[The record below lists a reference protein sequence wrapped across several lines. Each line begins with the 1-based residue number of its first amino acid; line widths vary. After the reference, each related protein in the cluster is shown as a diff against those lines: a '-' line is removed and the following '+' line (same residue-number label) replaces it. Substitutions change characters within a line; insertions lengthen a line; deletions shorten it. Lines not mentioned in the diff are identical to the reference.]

1 MNRSIL
7 ETRVIS
13 SLEKVFLDEELSA
26 SVWDKGSMLNNEV
39 YSFQIAYRIQP
50 DASEE
55 RVKCKIDLRAD
66 DKLLGCLSVRQV
78 ISINSDFPVGEN
90 HDQYLLRTEPG
101 LYPELLKPIVESVEA
116 SKQWQT
122 LWITV
127 NSDRKIF
134 ESDEYVIHLNFLD
147 EGGGQELA
155 AESFN
160 LSILDCALPEQTLI
174 HTMWFHT
181 DCIATYYKDEVF
193 SDAHWTRIEQ
203 FMKKA
208 TAHGINMI
216 LTPIFTPPLDTEV
229 GGERPTVQLVD
240 VVQEGDK
247 YQFGFDRLKRWVS
260 LSLESG
266 FKYFE
271 FAHLFTQWGA
281 KHAPKIMAMVKGE
294 EKRIFGWDT
303 DATGPEYENFLDQ
316 FLPALVEFINEN
328 GLEKVSYFHVSDEP
342 SVEAIPFYESASKI
356 LKKHLKGFPIMDAL
370 SSYSFYEKGLV
381 EKPIPGSNH
390 IEPFLENNVPDLWTY
405 YCVSQ
410 WDKVS
415 NRFFAMPSARN
426 RILGIQL
433 YKFQIRGFLQ
443 WGYNF
448 YYSQYSK
455 RAIDPFVVTDCGKAF
470 PSGDPFV
477 VYPGEDG
484 PLDSLRFEVFYDALQ
499 DLRALNLLEEKIGRN
514 EVIAL
519 LEEGLEEPITFS
531 VYPRDEEWL
540 LNKREQINAMLANC

>member
-1 MNRSIL
+1 
-7 ETRVIS
+7 
-13 SLEKVFLDEELSA
+13 
-26 SVWDKGSMLNNEV
+26 
-39 YSFQIAYRIQP
+39 P
-50 DASEE
+50 DVTEDNL
-55 RVKCKIDLRAD
+55 RCNFDLRTD
-66 DKLLGCLSVRQV
+66 DKLVADLSVRQV
-78 ISINSDFPVGEN
+78 ISINSDLPVREN
-90 HDQYLLRTEPG
+90 HDEYLLRTEPG
-101 LYPELLKPIVESVEA
+101 LYPDLLKPKVEFVEA
-116 SKQWQT
+116 TKEWQT

-127 NSDRKIF
+127 NPERKTL
-134 ESDEYVIHLNFLD
+134 EPGEYAIHLNFLD
-147 EGGGQELA
+147 EDGEELTA
-155 AESFN
+155 GRFN
-160 LSILDCALPEQTLI
+160 LSILDCALPEQELI

-181 DCIATYYKDEVF
+181 DCLATYYKDEVF
-193 SDAHWTRIEQ
+193 SEDHWMRIEQ
-203 FMKKA
+203 FMKNA

-260 LSLESG
+260 LSLKSG

-281 KHAPKIMAMVKGE
+281 KHAPKILAMVNGE

-303 DATGPEYENFLDQ
+303 DATGSEYENFLDQ

-342 SVEAIPFYESASKI
+342 SVEAIPFYENASRI

-381 EKPIPGSNH
+381 EKPIPANNH
-390 IEPFLENNVPDLWTY
+390 IEPFLENNVPGLWTY

-415 NRFFAMPSARN
+415 NRFFNMPSARN

-433 YKFQIRGFLQ
+433 YKFQIQGFLQ

-455 RAIDPFVVTDCGKAF
+455 RPIDPFVVTDSGKAF

-484 PLDSLRFEVFYDALQ
+484 PLDSLRFEVFHDALQ
-499 DLRALNLLEEKIGRN
+499 DQRALNRLEEKIGR
-514 EVIAL
+514 EKVIAL

-531 VYPRDEEWL
+531 VYPRDAEWL
-540 LNKREQINAMLANC
+540 LNKREQINSMLATC

>member
-1 MNRSIL
+1 MSTSIL

-13 SLEKVFLDEELSA
+13 SLEKVFMDEELTA
-26 SVWDKGSMLNNEV
+26 PVWDKGSMLNNEV
-39 YSFQIAYRIQP
+39 YSFQVAYRIRP
-50 DASEE
+50 DAKEDNI
-55 RVKCKIDLRAD
+55 KCSLDIKTD
-66 DKLLGCLSVRQV
+66 DKIAADLLLRQV
-78 ISINSDFPVGEN
+78 ISINSDLPCREH
-90 HDQYLLRTEPG
+90 HDEYLLRTEPG
-101 LYPELLKPIVESVEA
+101 LYPDLLNPLADFLSA
-116 SKQWQT
+116 GKQWQT
-122 LWITV
+122 VWITV
-127 NSDRKIF
+127 NPERKTLSSGQYPITLSF
-134 ESDEYVIHLNFLD
+134 VGE
-147 EGGGQELA
+147 EGKPLA
-155 AESFN
+155 NETFN
-160 LSILDCALPEQTLI
+160 LSILNCTLPEQTLI

-181 DCIATYYKDEVF
+181 DCLATWYKDEVF
-193 SDAHWTRIEQ
+193 SEAHWTRIGQ
-203 FMKKA
+203 FMRNAAK
-208 TAHGINMI
+208 HGINMI

-240 VVQEGDK
+240 VVQEGDQ
-247 YQFGFDRLKRWVS
+247 YRFGFDRLKRWVS

-281 KHAPKIMAMVKGE
+281 KHAPKIVAEVNGE

-316 FLPALVEFINEN
+316 FLPALVGFIREN

-342 SVEAIPFYESASKI
+342 SVEAIPFYENASRI

-381 EKPIPGSNH
+381 ERPIPASNH

-415 NRFFAMPSARN
+415 NRFFNMPSARN

-433 YKFQIRGFLQ
+433 YKFQIKGFLQ

-455 RAIDPFVVTDCGKAF
+455 YPIDPFVVTDSGKAF

-484 PLDSLRFEVFYDALQ
+484 PLDSLRFEVFHDALQ
-499 DLRALNLLEEKIGRN
+499 DLRALNRLEERIGRDK
-514 EVIAL
+514 VIEI
-519 LEEGLEEPITFS
+519 LEEGLDNPITFKE
-531 VYPRDEEWL
+531 YPREAEWL
-540 LNKREQINAMLANC
+540 LNKREQINSMLASC

>member
-1 MNRSIL
+1 MNKNIL

-13 SLEKVFLDEELSA
+13 SLEKVFLDEELFA
-26 SVWDKGSMLNNEV
+26 MVRDAGSMLNNEV
-39 YSFQIAYRIQP
+39 YSFQVAYRIQP
-50 DASEE
+50 DAPEE
-55 RVKCKIDLRAD
+55 SLKFNFEIVTDENLLD
-66 DKLLGCLSVRQV
+66 DLSVRQV
-78 ISINSDFPVGEN
+78 ISINSDLPVREN
-90 HDQYLLRTEPG
+90 YDEYLLRTEPG
-101 LYPELLKPIVESVEA
+101 LYPDLLQPIAGSLTA

-122 LWITV
+122 LWITI
-127 NSDRKIF
+127 NPDRNVM
-134 ESDEYVIHLNFLD
+134 SPGNYNLSLNFDD
-147 EGGGQELA
+147 EDGNDLTGEV
-155 AESFN
+155 FRI
-160 LSILDCALPEQTLI
+160 SIVDCALPEQTLI

-181 DCIATYYKDEVF
+181 DCLATYYKDDVF
-193 SDAHWTRIEQ
+193 SEEHWMRIEQ
-203 FMKKA
+203 FMKNA

-240 VVQEGDK
+240 VVQDGDK

-260 LSLESG
+260 LSQASG

-281 KHAPKIMAMVKGE
+281 KHAPKIMAMVDGE

-303 DATGPEYENFLDQ
+303 DAAGPEYENFLDQ

-342 SVEAIPFYESASKI
+342 SVEAIPFYENASRI

-381 EKPIPGSNH
+381 AKPIPANNH
-390 IEPFLENNVPDLWTY
+390 IEPFLENNVPGLWTY

-415 NRFFAMPSARN
+415 NRFFNMPSARN

-433 YKFQIRGFLQ
+433 YKFQIEGFLQ

-455 RAIDPFVVTDCGKAF
+455 RPIDPFVVTDSGKAF

-484 PLDSLRFEVFYDALQ
+484 PLDSLRFEVFHDALQ
-499 DLRALNLLEEKIGRN
+499 DLRALNRLEEKIGR
-514 EVIAL
+514 EKVIEL
-519 LEEGLEEPITFS
+519 LEEGLEEPISFS
-531 VYPRDEEWL
+531 VYPRDAEWL
-540 LNKREQINAMLANC
+540 LDKREQINVLLAHC